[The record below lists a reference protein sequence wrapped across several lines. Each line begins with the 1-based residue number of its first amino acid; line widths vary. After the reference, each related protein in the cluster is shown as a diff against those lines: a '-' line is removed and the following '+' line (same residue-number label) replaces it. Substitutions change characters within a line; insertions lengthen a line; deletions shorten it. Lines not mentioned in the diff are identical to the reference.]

1 MSSRLSKAKTN
12 KPLISNN
19 NTIVELPAS
28 LEHEI
33 DSEKDTAI
41 RVLLKLGM
49 SAAKTSSLKF
59 KLGDNM

>member
-1 MSSRLSKAKTN
+1 MSRLSKGKTN

-19 NTIVELPAS
+19 GTIELPLS
-28 LEHEI
+28 LDHEI

-41 RVLLKLGM
+41 KVLLKLGM